1 MAIHSEKPMMVR
13 KATIQIGQLVDT
25 LRACIFGARGHG
37 VAERATTKN
46 GWKKRAMAMNNLQSM
61 GTATAGRA
69 QGDTGQKDKRLAL
82 ERFSTSSV
90 SANASARLDMLL
102 WQIPPAKI
110 CDRFA
115 GR

>member
-1 MAIHSEKPMMVR
+1 
-13 KATIQIGQLVDT
+13 
-25 LRACIFGARGHG
+25 
-37 VAERATTKN
+37 
-46 GWKKRAMAMNNLQSM
+46 MNNLQSM

-69 QGDTGQKDKRLAL
+69 QGDTGEKDERLAL

>member
-1 MAIHSEKPMMVR
+1 MAIHSEKPMIVR
-13 KATIQIGQLVDT
+13 TATIQIGQLVDT
-25 LRACIFGARGHG
+25 LRARGHG

-69 QGDTGQKDKRLAL
+69 QGDTGEKDERLAL